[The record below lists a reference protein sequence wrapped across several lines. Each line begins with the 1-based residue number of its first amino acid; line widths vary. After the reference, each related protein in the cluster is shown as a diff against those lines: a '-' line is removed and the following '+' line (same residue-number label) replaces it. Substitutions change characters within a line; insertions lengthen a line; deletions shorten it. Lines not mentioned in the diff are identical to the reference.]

1 MTGIFITFEGPEGS
15 GKTTQ
20 ARLLKDYLEKND
32 YKVLYTREPGGTSIG
47 KKIRALLL
55 SPENKEMREKTELF
69 LYAADRSQ
77 HVEEVIKPALLEGKV
92 VLCDRFID
100 STVAYQGY
108 GRCLDME
115 TIVELNKQAT
125 GGLKPDLTIL
135 LDIDT
140 GSGLGRAL
148 SICKDGVEEGTGDRI
163 EQEKEEFHQKVR
175 TGFLRLAQK
184 EPERVKVVD
193 ASLRV
198 QEVALIVRG
207 LVNNLLIQ
215 RRFCDEN

>member
-20 ARLLKDYLEKND
+20 AKLLKDYLEKNG
-32 YKVLYTREPGGTSIG
+32 YQVLYTREPGGTSIG

-55 SPENKEMREKTELF
+55 SPENREMREKTELF

-77 HVEEVIKPALLEGKV
+77 HVEEVIRPALLEGKV

-108 GRCLDME
+108 GRCLDMQ

-135 LDIDT
+135 LDIDA

-148 SICKDGVEEGTGDRI
+148 SICKDGLEEGAGDRI

-175 TGFLRLAQK
+175 NGFLRLTQK
-184 EPERVKVVD
+184 EPERVKIVD

-207 LVNNLLIQ
+207 LVNNLLVQ